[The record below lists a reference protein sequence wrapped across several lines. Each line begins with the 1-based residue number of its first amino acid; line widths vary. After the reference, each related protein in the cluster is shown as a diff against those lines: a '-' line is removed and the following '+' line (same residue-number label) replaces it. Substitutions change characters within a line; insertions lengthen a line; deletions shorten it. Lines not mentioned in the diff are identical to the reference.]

1 MEEVRELKNVLERV
15 EKKLIASY
23 HVYTALIYSA
33 WLLVMGGYLLLDYL
47 HFQWLG
53 VYWIISIFGIILL
66 TTHVYNRYMKGEQSS
81 SSKLDYVWI
90 IAWILGGAS
99 WGLLFPGP
107 QGLAFMISLGHMG
120 MFISFRDYSF
130 LIPVLTLMTFLRPEW
145 PFVDSLVIIT
155 YSLTAL
161 VNLYRVF
168 RVI

>member
-33 WLLVMGGYLLLDYL
+33 WLLVMGGYLLLNYL
-47 HFQWLG
+47 NFQWLG
-53 VYWIISIFGIILL
+53 AYWGISIFGIILL
-66 TTHVYNRYMKGEQSS
+66 TIHVHNRYLRERSGEF
-81 SSKLDYVWI
+81 KLGYAWI
-90 IAWILGGAS
+90 IAWILGGVS

-107 QGLAFMISLGHMG
+107 QGLAFMVSLGHIG
-120 MFISFRDYSF
+120 MFISFGDYPF
-130 LIPVLTLMTFLRPEW
+130 LIPVLTLVTFLRPEW
-145 PFVDSLVIIT
+145 ALVNSLIIIT